1 MNNDSPKWLNSF
13 KIILLSATVI
23 LSGLVSILD
32 FLGVLDGVSWLAGRI
47 PTLTLLVI
55 GLMAGY
61 LIIERKS
68 HLEKMNRDLGNSIEN
83 LSHELRK
90 STESTIASLNGVEL
104 NYYRLKAVGLASD

>member
-13 KIILLSATVI
+13 EIILLSITVI

-32 FLGVLDGVSWLAGRI
+32 FLGVLDSVSWLAGRI

-61 LIIERKS
+61 LIIERKV
-68 HLEKMNRDLGNSIEN
+68 I
-83 LSHELRK
+83 
-90 STESTIASLNGVEL
+90 
-104 NYYRLKAVGLASD
+104 